1 MESKLTIKFS
11 GINSR
16 GNKCYITP
24 GGNYIEKDGD
34 NFYVLNQSPEYGF
47 IGIEGEPD
55 YKLDSSKLTLIE

>member
-1 MESKLTIKFS
+1 MSNNLEIKFV

-16 GNKCYITP
+16 GNKCYITQK
-24 GGNYIEKDGD
+24 GNYIE
-34 NFYVLNQSPEYGF
+34 NINSEFFVLNQYLEGGL